1 MKKHLFTLAL
11 SALMAV
17 GASAQENNTTKISVN
32 VGLQWNSGLG
42 KKAGIDA
49 LIPFGQS
56 RWGFEPGIYW
66 SMRNATP
73 EETKNDVK
81 YEYSDKVHYIDVP
94 LRFAVHVAGRED
106 GPFSMSFL
114 FGPYFSYGLSGK
126 SHCTITKDG
135 TPTKSEADAF
145 GDKGRLRSRL
155 DYGLNMG
162 VSAVVM
168 QNVKVGVFAEV
179 GLRNI
184 YRPNSWAEDI
194 LGDIF
199 GGITKRN
206 YGLGFTVGYQF

>member
-11 SALMAV
+11 AALMAM
-17 GASAQENNTTKISVN
+17 GASAQESNTTKISVN

-56 RWGFEPGIYW
+56 RWGFEPGVYW

-94 LRFAVHVAGRED
+94 LRFALHMAGREE
-106 GPFSMSFL
+106 GPFSMSLL
-114 FGPYFSYGLSGK
+114 FGPYFSYGISGK
-126 SHCTITKDG
+126 SYCTITKDG
-135 TPTKSEADAF
+135 TTTKSKEDAF

-162 VSAVVM
+162 VSAVIM
-168 QNVKVGVFAEV
+168 QNVKVDVFAEV

-184 YRPNSWAEDI
+184 YRPNGWVEDI
-194 LGDIF
+194 IGDIF